1 MELFINIC
9 VILLVTI
16 GFLYAIIFLLG
27 KSEAQEEKSVKFNY
41 KTLCADVQKMINEH
55 VGASVMGLGLSAQQV
70 KNQEQQRLAV
80 SSYVRTCCSD
90 VGAREALK
98 GIIRTYLTGEREVN
112 EKNILIAIPFNNP
125 AQMTARQMAEAMLY
139 KLDEGKDIGFAQL
152 YERYG
157 WGQTKIVDGVEAP
170 YIVDEDMVRH
180 TWNEMC
186 PEFSYAERINILT
199 QMIYSDCFGLGIAD
213 IFNQQKGSI
222 EEYQIGLSGLPGQ
235 NYRYQDEVLTLAAEG
250 KTAAE
255 YSKDAFYVVVK
266 GNAVR
271 LKYLTF
277 ETDDELQRV
286 IRNLIKDSSA
296 GELTVQKPEIV
307 VESADGARRISVSRP
322 PHSDAWVGF
331 VRKFDSISKITLRD
345 WCAAMDNGNYMA
357 DAIGQLVRSGSNI
370 AFTGEMASGKT
381 TLFRGA
387 LMEVKDGLAI
397 RVVEDGSLELNV
409 RKFLPGRNSLAL
421 RVTEQTPEAEV
432 LAFIRKSTGQCFCV
446 GEITSLSMA
455 NLCMNLCKIS
465 QQTLFSAHYATT
477 DAMVSDFTNAKL
489 CIGNYTNEKLAE
501 MEAVTSLQFNVHVAK
516 SRGIRYVQRIDEVVP
531 KFDFES
537 EFKTTAVTT
546 DNARVALAEGVR
558 EVRKQLGK
566 IRAYEVRTIMDY
578 DVVTGKTAF
587 HNAPSQRV
595 YDKAKW
601 YMSGEQYR
609 EFVRFFDSLETNP
622 ELRS

>member
-1 MELFINIC
+1 MEILINIC

-16 GFLYAIIFLLG
+16 VFLYAIIFLLG
-27 KSEAQEEKSVKFNY
+27 KSEVQEEKSVKFNY
-41 KTLCADVQKMINEH
+41 RTLCQDVQKMINEH
-55 VGASVMGLGLSAQQV
+55 VGANVMGLGLSAQQV
-70 KNQEQQRLAV
+70 KNQEKQRLAV

-90 VGAREALK
+90 PGSREALK
-98 GIIRTYLTGEREVN
+98 GIIRTYLTSERDVN
-112 EKNILIAIPFNNP
+112 EKNILITIPFNNP
-125 AQMTARQMAEAMLY
+125 NAMTARQMAEALIY
-139 KLDEGKDIGFAQL
+139 RLDEGRDIGFAKL
-152 YERYG
+152 YEQYG

-170 YIVDEDMVRH
+170 YVIDEETVRR

-235 NYRYQDEVLTLAAEG
+235 NYRYQDEVLTLASEG

-271 LKYLTF
+271 MKYLSF

-296 GELTVQKPEIV
+296 GELTVQQPEIV

-345 WCAAMDNGNYMA
+345 WCAGMKDGNYMA
-357 DAIGQLVRSGSNI
+357 DAVGQIVRSGANI

-387 LMEVKDGLAI
+387 LMDIKDGLAI

-421 RVTEQTPEAEV
+421 RVTEQTPESEV
-432 LAFIRKSTGQCFCV
+432 LAFIRKTTGQCFCV
-446 GEITSLSMA
+446 GEITSLAMA

-477 DAMVSDFTNAKL
+477 DAMVADFTNAKL

-501 MEAVTSLQFNVHVAK
+501 MEAVSSLQFNVHVAK
-516 SRGIRYVQRIDEVVP
+516 NQGIRYIERIDEVIP

-537 EFKTTAVTT
+537 EFSADEVTGA
-546 DNARVALAEGVR
+546 NADVELVQGVR

-566 IRAYEVRTIMDY
+566 IRSYEVRTLMTY
-578 DVVTGKTAF
+578 DVTTGKTTF
-587 HNAPSQRV
+587 YSTPSNKIFE
-595 YDKAKW
+595 KAKW
-601 YMSGEQYR
+601 YMSGEQFE
-609 EFVRFFDSLETNP
+609 EFDQFFKALAENEDLK
-622 ELRS
+622 